1 MEGTHENQNHSSPTK
16 TELGLA
22 SLSLFNQSAHFS
34 YIYKKTEKLVTAIYM
49 ITNFIK
55 DSEPLKGKL
64 RENALK
70 LLSLNRAFT
79 TVSLSDRKDL
89 MKEYQGVALEVSSLA
104 TVAYHGGLISEMNAG
119 VLTREFNALVML
131 IEKDEN
137 KKANEQTVI
146 LDSSFFQI
154 APNAAVESRVERPVS
169 APTPVPNVLYNIEH
183 KEPIADKG
191 HAVPAP
197 VASAPAKPEYL
208 SIKDVHMAPAP
219 VVREKTPRTADSKDS
234 RQSVI
239 LKILSKKG
247 GLNIKDFTDAIKGVS
262 AKTIQRE
269 LLSMVAAGV
278 LKKEGERRWSTYSLA
293 D

>member
-1 MEGTHENQNHSSPTK
+1 MERTHENQNNSSLTSQDV
-16 TELGLA
+16 GLS

-55 DSEPLKGKL
+55 DAEPLKAKL

-89 MKEYQGVALEVSSLA
+89 MKEYQGIALEVASLSS
-104 TVAYHGGLISEMNAG
+104 VASHSGLISEMNAG
-119 VLTREFNALVML
+119 VLTREFNAIVML
-131 IEKDEN
+131 IEKDES
-137 KKANEQTVI
+137 KKANEHTVMF
-146 LDSSFFQI
+146 DSSFFQVGRTTASEDHVDTSVT
-154 APNAAVESRVERPVS
+154 APNPA
-169 APTPVPNVLYNIEH
+169 TNVLYKPEH
-183 KEPIADKG
+183 REEVSNKG
-191 HAVPAP
+191 HAVSESVPLT
-197 VASAPAKPEYL
+197 PAKPEYL
-208 SIKDVHMAPAP
+208 SVKDIPQAASQG
-219 VVREKTPRTADSKDS
+219 VREKTSRTADSKDS
-234 RQSVI
+234 RQAVI
-239 LKILSKKG
+239 LKTLSKKS
-247 GLNIKDFTDAIKGVS
+247 GLNIKDFADSIKGVS

-269 LLSMVAAGV
+269 LLSMVATGV